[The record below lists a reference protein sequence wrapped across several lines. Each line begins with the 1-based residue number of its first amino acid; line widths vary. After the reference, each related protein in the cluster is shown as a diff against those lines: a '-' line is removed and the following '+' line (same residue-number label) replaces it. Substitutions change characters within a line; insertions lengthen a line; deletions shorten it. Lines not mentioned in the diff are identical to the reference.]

1 MRTIDIL
8 KEINK
13 LPLSERLYILEKTI
27 QSLKGNEE
35 QNQMMIAS
43 EALAEEYKTNKELT
57 AFTNLDIED
66 FYETK

>member
-1 MRTIDIL
+1 MRTIDII

>member
-1 MRTIDIL
+1 MGTIDIL

>member
-57 AFTNLDIED
+57 AFTNLDIEA
-66 FYETK
+66 FYKTK